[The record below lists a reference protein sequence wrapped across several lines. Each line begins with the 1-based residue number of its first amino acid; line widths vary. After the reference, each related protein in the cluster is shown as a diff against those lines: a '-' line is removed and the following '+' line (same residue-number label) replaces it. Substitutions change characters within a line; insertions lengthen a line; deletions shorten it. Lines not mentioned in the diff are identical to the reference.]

1 MSSQFDISAALRMAK
16 ASLMAYEP
24 LQPGCLRFEAENHSV
39 DLWICKGECVIAF
52 RGTNDVRDWLADADV
67 LRVKRIGC
75 KVHRG
80 FDHGERLLHYRL
92 TNELPQCSR
101 YWITGHSL
109 GGALATLYAVRLA
122 DAGLNVAGLYTFGS
136 PRVGC
141 RCFAQH
147 ADYVLSDRHFRVVHG
162 NDIVPRVPRPIR
174 YRHCGQLC
182 YLDRRDVVRFDPSFL
197 SVEIDRLLG
206 YRFDLVRDHFMESYF
221 RSLYSVRNA

>member
-1 MSSQFDISAALRMAK
+1 MTGFDINSAIRLACC
-16 ASLMAYEP
+16 SQMAYGS

-39 DLWICKGECVIAF
+39 DLWKCKDECVIAF
-52 RGTNDVRDWLADADV
+52 RGTNALNDWFDNADV
-67 LRVKRIGC
+67 SQVKRIGC

-92 TNELPQCSR
+92 TNELPECER

-147 ADYVLSDRHFRVVHG
+147 ADYVLSGRHFRVVHG
-162 NDIVPRVPRPIR
+162 NDVVPRVPRPLR

-182 YLDRRDVVRFDPSFL
+182 YLDRRDRLRVEPSWL
-197 SVEIDRLLG
+197 AMEADRIIG
-206 YRFDLVRDHFMESYF
+206 YRFDLVRDHYMDGYMQ
-221 RSLYSVRNA
+221 SLVRCKSV